1 MMLSVEKYAEQFN
14 RLHPQIVDILQPY
27 FPTLDLSTVRVR
39 VYPRVTSL
47 LKTNIW
53 VLLDT
58 IIVLKGTFN
67 TEEFGLQGFSVN
79 STINLVKP
87 WMMATIGHELKHCQ
101 QWREASWSFRLYW
114 LIKSLWVWSTP
125 ERGAWHKRMEFEREA
140 IMFQDTLRPLLEARR
155 DDLLIFN
162 TLR

>member
-1 MMLSVEKYAEQFN
+1 MGVEEYAERFN
-14 RLHPQIVDILQPY
+14 RLHPQIVIILQPY

-39 VYPRVTSL
+39 VYPHVTSL

-67 TEEFGLQGFSVN
+67 TKELGLQGFSVN
-79 STINLVKP
+79 ATINLVKP

-101 QWREASWSFRLYW
+101 QWREASWRFKIYW
-114 LIKSLWVWSTP
+114 FFKSLWVWSTP

-140 IMFQDTLRPLLEARR
+140 TEFQAEILPDLVARQ
-155 DDLLIFN
+155 DELSIFN